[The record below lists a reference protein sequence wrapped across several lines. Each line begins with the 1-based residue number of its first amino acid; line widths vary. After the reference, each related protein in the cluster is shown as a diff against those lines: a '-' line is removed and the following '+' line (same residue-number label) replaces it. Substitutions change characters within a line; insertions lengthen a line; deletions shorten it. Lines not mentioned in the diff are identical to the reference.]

1 MCEIGTTALV
11 VSTLRRLPGILS
23 VQLIWGVI
31 LFMVVMGAP
40 CFKVMPG
47 AHVWWNE
54 GRRAN
59 SHLHRVSGHATSCRS
74 LQGSWAPLGP
84 PHGHFETVFAHVYQ
98 FQVFLCNYNS
108 FSDEAGPPGA
118 IVDFLFCFH
127 LKHCS
132 AIFNVFWRF
141 VSDPGRMPT

>member
-54 GRRAN
+54 GRHAN

-98 FQVFLCNYNS
+98 FQVF
-108 FSDEAGPPGA
+108 FVIIIHFQMRPGRRGPSW
-118 IVDFLFCFH
+118 IFCFV
-127 LKHCS
+127 LIS
-132 AIFNVFWRF
+132 NIVLRF
-141 VSDPGRMPT
+141 SMCFGDL